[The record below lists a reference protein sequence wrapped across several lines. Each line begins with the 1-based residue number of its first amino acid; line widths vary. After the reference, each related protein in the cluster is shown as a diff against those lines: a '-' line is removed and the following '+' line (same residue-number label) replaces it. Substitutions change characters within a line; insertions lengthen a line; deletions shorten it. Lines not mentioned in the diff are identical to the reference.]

1 MVLTP
6 EDVLN
11 KAFQTTKFR
20 EGYDQDE
27 VDDFLDQVVVELR
40 RLNQEN
46 EELRQQIAGSN
57 VMKEAEEQGLP
68 AFPSGPVAPQ
78 PTATAVED
86 PESGG
91 SYSLLDLAR
100 KLHEE
105 HIRAGATKREQLIKD
120 GEETAARIVRDAE
133 SSARTVVAQL
143 ELEKAQIEEA
153 VSQLREFEHEYRS
166 RLRNYIESQLNA
178 LNSEESVVSSAS
190 STNDSNS
197 QSFAGENHD
206 ENH

>member
-1 MVLTP
+1 MLTP

-46 EELRQQIAGSN
+46 EELRQQVAGSN
-57 VMKEAEEQGLP
+57 VMREAEEQGLS
-68 AFPSGPVAPQ
+68 AFPTGPVPPAPTQ
-78 PTATAVED
+78 EATED
-86 PESGG
+86 PEAGG

-120 GEETAARIVRDAE
+120 GEETAARIIRDAE

-153 VSQLREFEHEYRS
+153 VSQLREFEHEYRT
-166 RLRNYIESQLNA
+166 RLRNYIESQLSA
-178 LNSEESVVSSAS
+178 LNSEDSVASQESAS
-190 STNDSNS
+190 G
-197 QSFAGENHD
+197 AGESDYNSD
-206 ENH
+206 ENRHEDQ

>member
-1 MVLTP
+1 MLTP

-27 VDDFLDQVVVELR
+27 VDDFLDQVVIELR

-46 EELRQQIAGSN
+46 EELRQQVAG
-57 VMKEAEEQGLP
+57 VGVLRDAEDKGLSP
-68 AFPSGPVAPQ
+68 FPSGPVAPQ
-78 PTATAVED
+78 ASSVSVDD

-133 SSARTVVAQL
+133 SGARTLVAQL

-153 VSQLREFEHEYRS
+153 VSQLREFEHEYRT

-178 LNSEESVVSSAS
+178 LNSEDSVADSSEVQHEQ
-190 STNDSNS
+190 N
-197 QSFAGENHD
+197 
-206 ENH
+206 

>member
-1 MVLTP
+1 MLTP

-46 EELRQQIAGSN
+46 EDLRQQLAGSS
-57 VMKEAEEQGLP
+57 VLREAEEQGLS
-68 AFPSGPVAPQ
+68 AFPSGPVAPA
-78 PTATAVED
+78 PAPDVVDD

-120 GEETAARIVRDAE
+120 GEETAARIIRDAE

-153 VSQLREFEHEYRS
+153 VGQLREFEHEYRT
-166 RLRNYIESQLNA
+166 RLRNYIESQLHA
-178 LNSEESVVSSAS
+178 LNSEDSVAGSESRGV
-190 STNDSNS
+190 
-197 QSFAGENHD
+197 QSESGYSD
-206 ENH
+206 ENRHENQ

>member
-46 EELRQQIAGSN
+46 EELRQQIAGSS
-57 VMKEAEEQGLP
+57 VMREAEEQGLS
-68 AFPSGPVAPQ
+68 AFPTGPVAPQ
-78 PTATAVED
+78 PSAATVDD
-86 PESGG
+86 PEAGG

-120 GEETAARIVRDAE
+120 GEETAARIIRDAE
-133 SSARTVVAQL
+133 SSARSVVAQL

-166 RLRNYIESQLNA
+166 RLRNYIESQLSA
-178 LNSEESVVSSAS
+178 LNSEDSVVSSSGSRIDDS
-190 STNDSNS
+190 SG
-197 QSFAGENHD
+197 SFTD
-206 ENH
+206 ENRDENQ